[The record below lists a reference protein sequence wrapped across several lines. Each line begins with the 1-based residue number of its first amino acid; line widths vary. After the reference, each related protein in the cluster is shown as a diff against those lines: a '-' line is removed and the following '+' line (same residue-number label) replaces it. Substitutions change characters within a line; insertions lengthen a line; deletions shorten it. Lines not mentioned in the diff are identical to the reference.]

1 MRTAREGPADVRRAF
16 ALPPFPLLLAA
27 LAPSWTLA
35 AAGPAPPP
43 TQTSVVSIGDVRGGD
58 SSRLEIE
65 LELPDVPASDVAAAR
80 LRVRKAVDDTGRDLL
95 PEEEGKGRLE
105 PLQREGTTGP
115 DNKPVSAVVP
125 MKLRNPAR
133 RAKSLTEVSG
143 EIELYVPGR
152 DPNAVAIIPAI
163 GTRTGKQLESPA
175 LTASGVRIEM
185 LTEEQLQDEKKRQAE
200 KRKEDAKKH
209 GVLGEMLEPLASAF
223 LQAFFT
229 PGPGDVIFS
238 VEDPEGRLVQMT
250 LRDASGVDQTTGRM
264 QQQGLTVLSSSRR
277 GPGPDWSLEV
287 CLKTPKS
294 QVLRSFTLKG
304 VPLP

>member
-1 MRTAREGPADVRRAF
+1 VRRAF
-16 ALPPFPLLLAA
+16 ALPPLPLLLAA

-43 TQTSVVSIGDVRGGD
+43 TRTSVVSIGDVRGGD

-65 LELPDVPASDVAAAR
+65 LELPDFPASDVAAAR

-105 PLQREGTTGP
+105 SLQREGTTGP
-115 DNKPVSAVVP
+115 DDKPVPAVVP

-133 RAKSLTEVSG
+133 RAKSLKEVSG

-152 DPNAVAIIPAI
+152 DPNAVTIIPAI
-163 GTRTGKQLESPA
+163 GTRTGKRLESPA

-209 GVLGEMLEPLASAF
+209 GAIGEMLEPLASAF

-287 CLKTPKS
+287 RLKTPKS
-294 QVLRSFTLKG
+294 LVLRSFMLKG